1 MWNVVIEQFLPVFFM
16 IITPPLTVFVGLL
29 FRKLAKKWNLETAMQ
44 YDSKVDELVIKGIQA
59 AEQKSIAAVR
69 KGGEKTP
76 NEKKLE
82 EALKFVNSQLTSLK
96 LPQKASDQL
105 SYLIEAHLFAGAK
118 DRSLPAPAPAPA
130 PTDTPAQPSA

>member
-1 MWNVVIEQFLPVFFM
+1 MWQVVLEQFLPVFFM
-16 IITPPLTVFVGLL
+16 IITPPATIFVGLL
-29 FRKLAKKWNLETAMQ
+29 FRKLAKKWHLEAALT
-44 YDSKVDELVIKGIQA
+44 YEDKVDELVIKGIQA
-59 AEQKSIAAVR
+59 AEQKSLAAVR

-82 EALKFVNSQLTSLK
+82 EALKFVNSQLSSLK

-118 DRSLPAPAPAPA
+118 DRALPAPA
-130 PTDTPAQPSA
+130 PTDTPAPPAA